1 MSTPKLPLTF
11 SASALPAGATYTPQ
25 QFLDAIV
32 ARLSINSEEN
42 YSIITV
48 SNTLPTSN
56 IGPVL
61 LGGLEWYVWD
71 PTSGAYIPIP
81 KEPNY
86 PFRADLTA
94 TQDQVFTV
102 AGTLDTDLPF
112 TEAFDPNNV
121 FGTDAFHAPVDGYYQ
136 ISVAARIAAIGSP
149 APSSIYLELK
159 KNGVPFGDNVALTPG
174 YQGMYQINTVLQL
187 TAGDSISAHVVS
199 TATAAGTISI
209 IKQGTMFSGFRI
221 QGS

>member
-11 SASALPAGATYTPQ
+11 AASALPAGASYTPQ

-48 SNTLPTSN
+48 SNTLPTSD

-61 LGGLEWYVWD
+61 LGGLAWYVWD
-71 PTSGAYIPIP
+71 ATSGAYIPIP

-94 TQDQVFTV
+94 TQDQVFTG
-102 AGTLDTDLPF
+102 AGSLSTDLVF
-112 TEAFDPNNV
+112 TETFDPNSV
-121 FGTDAFHAPVDGYYQ
+121 FGGSKFVAPVDGYYQ
-136 ISVAARIAAIGSP
+136 INVAARVAFSAGAP
-149 APSSIYLELK
+149 ATSSIYLQLL
-159 KNGVPFGDNVALTPG
+159 KNGVAFGDNVALTVDL
-174 YQGMYQINTVLQL
+174 QGMYQINTILQL
-187 TAGDSISAHVVS
+187 TAGDAISANLTSV
-199 TATAAGTISI
+199 AGAAGTVSI
-209 IKQGTMFSGFRI
+209 VKQGTMFSGFRI
-221 QGS
+221 